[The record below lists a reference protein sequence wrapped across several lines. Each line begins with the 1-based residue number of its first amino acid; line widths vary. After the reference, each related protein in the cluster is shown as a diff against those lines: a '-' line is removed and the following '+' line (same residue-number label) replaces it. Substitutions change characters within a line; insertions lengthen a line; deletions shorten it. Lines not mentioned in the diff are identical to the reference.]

1 MGGCSKCGQEVED
14 SAEYCS
20 SCEAEIASSHKPAG
34 FWIRVGASLIDSLVG
49 APLIVLYF
57 FNLVSIKS
65 MFLLIVIPIPGAIY
79 KPFMESFFGATLGK
93 MACGIRVMD
102 ELGEKLTL
110 KAAYIRFLP
119 FLLSKITGLIGILM
133 TFSSTEFQ
141 RASTFIEIAEMQSPI
156 DLIETIVVLFVLLDC
171 VVVAFTPSKCAIHDL
186 MAGSFCVFKHR
197 E

>member
-1 MGGCSKCGQEVED
+1 
-14 SAEYCS
+14 
-20 SCEAEIASSHKPAG
+20 
-34 FWIRVGASLIDSLVG
+34 
-49 APLIVLYF
+49 
-57 FNLVSIKS
+57 
-65 MFLLIVIPIPGAIY
+65 
-79 KPFMESFFGATLGK
+79 

-119 FLLSKITGLIGILM
+119 FLLSKIIGIIGILM

-141 RASTFIEIAEMQSPI
+141 HASTFIEIEQVQSPI
-156 DLIETIVVLFVLLDC
+156 DLIETIVALFVLLDC